1 MSKYLYVIIET
12 PGCRTLDFLDQAI
25 EKDNLRKSIFLHK
38 NYPRLASAEE
48 YSSWSLTGENNHF
61 QFSDQNP
68 QDCEESFIILSN
80 QSCLAT
86 QLEAVVAFLSQQ
98 PEIEIGRIIS
108 FIHCPVLENQPDGF
122 FYWLD
127 GVAHFSDCFCFVDR
141 SNQNGSFLKEVED
154 RYKTLRYPLETFQLG
169 KKSNRWAQ
177 ILNPSPR
184 RVSHIFDTPDLLDDE
199 DTVENDPF
207 LKKLPNGTRERSI
220 PLLFSEE
227 SD

>member
-1 MSKYLYVIIET
+1 MSKYLYLIIET

-25 EKDNLRKSIFLHK
+25 EKDNLRKSVFLHTDD
-38 NYPRLASAEE
+38 PRLASNEE
-48 YSSWSLTGENNHF
+48 YSPWSLTGDNYF
-61 QFSDQNP
+61 QFSEHSP
-68 QDCEESFIILSN
+68 LEFEESFLLLTN

-86 QLEAVVAFLSQQ
+86 QLEAVVVFLSQQ
-98 PEIEIGRIIS
+98 PEMEIGRIIS
-108 FIHCPVLENQPDGF
+108 FIHCPVLENQPDNF
-122 FYWLD
+122 FNWLD

-141 SNQNGSFLKEVED
+141 SNQNGSSLKEVED
-154 RYKTLRYPLETFQLG
+154 RYKTLRYPLETFQLA

-184 RVSHIFDTPDLLDDE
+184 RVSHIFDTPDLLDEE

-207 LKKLPNGTRERSI
+207 LKKLPNGIRQRSI

>member
-12 PGCRTLDFLDQAI
+12 PGCRALDFLDQAI
-25 EKDNLRKSIFLHK
+25 EKDNLRKSVFLHRD
-38 NYPRLASAEE
+38 NPRLASNEE
-48 YSSWSLTGENNHF
+48 YSPWSLTGENNHF

-68 QDCEESFIILSN
+68 QDFEESFLLLTN

-86 QLEAVVAFLSQQ
+86 QLEAVVGLLSQQ
-98 PEIEIGRIIS
+98 PEMEIGRIIS
-108 FIHCPVLENQPDGF
+108 FIYCPVLENQPDDF
-122 FYWLD
+122 FNWLD

-177 ILNPSPR
+177 ILNPSAR
-184 RVSHIFDTPDLLDDE
+184 RVSHIFDTPDLLDEE

-207 LKKLPNGTRERSI
+207 LKKLPSGIRERSI

>member
-12 PGCRTLDFLDQAI
+12 PGCSTLDFLDQAI
-25 EKDNLRKSIFLHK
+25 EKDNLRKSVSLHTDD
-38 NYPRLASAEE
+38 PRLSDSKD
-48 YSSWSLTGENNHF
+48 YSTWSLTADNHF
-61 QFSDQNP
+61 QFPEQNP
-68 QDCEESFIILSN
+68 QDYEESFIILSN

-98 PEIEIGRIIS
+98 PDIEIGRIIS
-108 FIHCPVLENQPDGF
+108 FIHCPVLENQPDNF
-122 FYWLD
+122 FNWLD

-141 SNQNGSFLKEVED
+141 SNQNGSFLKDVED

-169 KKSNRWAQ
+169 KKTNSWAQ

-184 RVSHIFDTPDLLDDE
+184 RVSHIFDTPDLLDEE

-207 LKKLPNGTRERSI
+207 LKKLPNGIRERSI

>member
-25 EKDNLRKSIFLHK
+25 ERDNLRKSVFLHTDD
-38 NYPRLASAEE
+38 PRLSDSKD
-48 YSSWSLTGENNHF
+48 YSTWSRTEDNYF
-61 QFSDQNP
+61 QFSEHSP
-68 QDCEESFIILSN
+68 QEFEESFLLLSN
-80 QSCLAT
+80 HSCLAA
-86 QLEAVVAFLSQQ
+86 QLEAVVGLLSQQ
-98 PEIEIGRIIS
+98 HEIEIGRIIS
-108 FIHCPVLENQPDGF
+108 FIHGPLLENQPDNF
-122 FYWLD
+122 FNWLD

-141 SNQNGSFLKEVED
+141 SNQNGSYTKEVED

-169 KKSNRWAQ
+169 KKTNSWAQ

-184 RVSHIFDTPDLLDDE
+184 RVSHIFDTPDLLDEE

>member
-1 MSKYLYVIIET
+1 MSKFLYVIIET

-25 EKDNLRKSIFLHK
+25 EKDNLRKSVFLHTDDQ
-38 NYPRLASAEE
+38 RLASNEE
-48 YSSWSLTGENNHF
+48 YSTWSLTGDNHF
-61 QFSDQNP
+61 QFSKQNP
-68 QDCEESFIILSN
+68 QDFEESFFLLDN
-80 QSCLAT
+80 HSCLAT
-86 QLEAVVAFLSQQ
+86 QLEAVVGLLSQQ

-127 GVAHFSDCFCFVDR
+127 GVAHFCDCFCFVDR

-154 RYKTLRYPLETFQLG
+154 RYKTLRYPLETYQLG
-169 KKSNRWAQ
+169 KTSNRWAQ
-177 ILNPSPR
+177 ILNPSAR
-184 RVSHIFDTPDLLDDE
+184 RVSHIFDTPDLLDEE

>member
-12 PGCRTLDFLDQAI
+12 PGCRTLDFLEQAI
-25 EKDNLRKSIFLHK
+25 EKDNLRKSVFLQK
-38 NYPRLASAEE
+38 DDPRLTGSEE
-48 YSSWSLTGENNHF
+48 YSSWTLTEDNHF
-61 QFSDQNP
+61 EFSEQSPENF
-68 QDCEESFIILSN
+68 EESFLFLSN
-80 QSCLAT
+80 HSCLAT
-86 QLEAVVAFLSQQ
+86 QLEAVVAFLTQQ

-127 GVAHFSDCFCFVDR
+127 GVAHFCDCFCFVDR
-141 SNQNGSFLKEVED
+141 SNQNGPFLKEVEN

-169 KKSNRWAQ
+169 KKTNRWAQ

-184 RVSHIFDTPDLLDDE
+184 RVSHIFDTPDLLDEE
-199 DTVENDPF
+199 DTVENDSF

>member
-12 PGCRTLDFLDQAI
+12 TECRTLDFLDQAI
-25 EKDNLRKSIFLHK
+25 EKDNLRKSVFLQMDD
-38 NYPRLASAEE
+38 PRLSDSKD
-48 YSSWSLTGENNHF
+48 YSTWSLTGDNHF
-61 QFSDQNP
+61 QFSEHSL
-68 QDCEESFIILSN
+68 QDFDESFLLLSN

-86 QLEAVVAFLSQQ
+86 QLEAVVGLLSQQ
-98 PEIEIGRIIS
+98 SEMEIGRIIS
-108 FIHCPVLENQPDGF
+108 FIHGPILENQPDNF
-122 FYWLD
+122 FNWLD

-184 RVSHIFDTPDLLDDE
+184 RVSHIFDTPDLLDEE

-207 LKKLPNGTRERSI
+207 LKRLPNGIRERTI
-220 PLLFSEE
+220 PLLFSDK

>member
-25 EKDNLRKSIFLHK
+25 EKDNLRKSIFLHTDD
-38 NYPRLASAEE
+38 PRLASTKD
-48 YSSWSLTGENNHF
+48 YSTWSLTADNHF
-61 QFSDQNP
+61 QFSEQNP
-68 QDCEESFIILSN
+68 QDFEESFIILSN

-108 FIHCPVLENQPDGF
+108 FIHGPILGNQPDTF
-122 FYWLD
+122 FNWLD
-127 GVAHFSDCFCFVDR
+127 GVAHFSDSFCFVDR

-177 ILNPSPR
+177 ILNPSAR
-184 RVSHIFDTPDLLDDE
+184 RVSHIFDTPDLLDEE

-207 LKKLPNGTRERSI
+207 LKKLPNGTRERTI
-220 PLLFSEE
+220 PLFFSEE

>member
-1 MSKYLYVIIET
+1 MSKYLYLIIET
-12 PGCRTLDFLDQAI
+12 PECRTLDFLDQVS
-25 EKDNLRKSIFLHK
+25 EKDNLRKSVFLHTDD
-38 NYPRLASAEE
+38 PRLASNEE
-48 YSSWSLTGENNHF
+48 YSPWSLTGDNYF
-61 QFSDQNP
+61 QFSEHSP
-68 QDCEESFIILSN
+68 LEFEESFLLLTN

-86 QLEAVVAFLSQQ
+86 QLEAVVVFLSQQ

-108 FIHCPVLENQPDGF
+108 FIHCPVLENQPDNF
-122 FYWLD
+122 FNWLD

-184 RVSHIFDTPDLLDDE
+184 RVSHIFDTPDLLDEE

-207 LKKLPNGTRERSI
+207 LKKLPNGIRERSI

>member
-1 MSKYLYVIIET
+1 MSKYLYLIIET
-12 PGCRTLDFLDQAI
+12 PECRTLDFLDQAI
-25 EKDNLRKSIFLHK
+25 EKDNLRKSVFLHSDD
-38 NYPRLASAEE
+38 PRLASNEE
-48 YSSWSLTGENNHF
+48 YSPWSLTGDNYF
-61 QFSDQNP
+61 QFSEHSP
-68 QDCEESFIILSN
+68 LEFEESFLLLTN

-86 QLEAVVAFLSQQ
+86 QLEAVVVFLSQQ
-98 PEIEIGRIIS
+98 PEMEIGRIIS
-108 FIHCPVLENQPDGF
+108 FIYCPVLENEPDNF
-122 FYWLD
+122 FNWLD

-154 RYKTLRYPLETFQLG
+154 RYKTLRYPLETFQLA

-184 RVSHIFDTPDLLDDE
+184 RVSHIFDTPDLLDEE

-207 LKKLPNGTRERSI
+207 LKKLPNGIRERSI

>member
-1 MSKYLYVIIET
+1 MSNYLYLIIDT
-12 PGCRTLDFLDQAI
+12 PGCRTVDFLDQAI
-25 EKDNLRKSIFLHK
+25 EKDNLRKSIFLHTDD
-38 NYPRLASAEE
+38 PRLTGGEE
-48 YSSWSLTGENNHF
+48 YSSWSLTEDNHF
-61 QFSDQNP
+61 QFSEQSPENF
-68 QDCEESFIILSN
+68 EESFLLLSN
-80 QSCLAT
+80 QSCLAS
-86 QLEAVVAFLSQQ
+86 QLEAMVGFLCQQ
-98 PEIEIGRIIS
+98 SEIEIGRIIS
-108 FIHCPVLENQPDGF
+108 FIHCPLLENQPDNF
-122 FYWLD
+122 FNWLD

-184 RVSHIFDTPDLLDDE
+184 RVSHIFDTPDLLDEE

-207 LKKLPNGTRERSI
+207 LKKLPNGIRERSI
-220 PLLFSEE
+220 PLLFSKK

>member
-12 PGCRTLDFLDQAI
+12 PGCRTLDLLDQAI
-25 EKDNLRKSIFLHK
+25 EKDNLHKSVFLQKDNPRLSDSK
-38 NYPRLASAEE
+38 NYST
-48 YSSWSLTGENNHF
+48 WSLTGDNHF
-61 QFSDQNP
+61 QFYEQNP
-68 QDCEESFIILSN
+68 QDFEESFVLLSN
-80 QSCLAT
+80 HSCLAT
-86 QLEAVVAFLSQQ
+86 QLEAVVGLLSQQ

-108 FIHCPVLENQPDGF
+108 FIHCPLLENQPDNF
-122 FYWLD
+122 FNWLD

-141 SNQNGSFLKEVED
+141 SNQNGYFLKEVED

-184 RVSHIFDTPDLLDDE
+184 RVSHIFDTPDLLDEE

-227 SD
+227 SN